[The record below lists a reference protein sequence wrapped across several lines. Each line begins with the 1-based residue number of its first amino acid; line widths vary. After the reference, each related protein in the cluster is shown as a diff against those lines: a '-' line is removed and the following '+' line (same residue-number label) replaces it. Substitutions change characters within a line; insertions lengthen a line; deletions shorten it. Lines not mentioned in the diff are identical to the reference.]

1 MKTRLTRGLVAGFI
15 AAATFAVFFLLV
27 DLLQGQPFR
36 TPAYMSGLVFS
47 FTTALP
53 ASARLATFTVIHFV
67 AFGAVGMLVG
77 WLLDK
82 LAVPP
87 RLYMGLAAGVLLF
100 DVVFYGSV
108 AGLGVDVVR
117 ELGWPA
123 VLIGNLL
130 AGTAMFAYLKARS
143 GVRVFTVQDELR
155 SHDTLRRGLIAGL
168 LGAAIVAAWFFVID
182 LVQQRLFYTPA
193 ALGSALFFGASHP
206 GDVAI
211 NTGVVLGYTLVH
223 FAAFII
229 AGLGA
234 AWLMEA
240 ADRHPPALIG
250 VVLLFVTLEVL
261 SLGILSA
268 VAAWLFETVPW
279 WSPVVANLL
288 AAGVMASYLWAEH
301 PVLQERLSDRGRGE
315 VLSAR

>member
-1 MKTRLTRGLVAGFI
+1 MRTRLTRGLVAGFI

-27 DLLQGQPFR
+27 DLLQGQPLR

-67 AFGAVGMLVG
+67 AFGAVGILAAL
-77 WLLDK
+77 LLDK

-87 RLYMGLAAGVLLF
+87 RLYMGLALGFLLF
-100 DVVFYGSV
+100 DIVFYGSV
-108 AGLGVDVVR
+108 AGLGVNVVR
-117 ELGWPA
+117 ALGWPA
-123 VLIGNLL
+123 VLVGNLL
-130 AGTAMFAYLKARS
+130 AGAAMFAYLKARS
-143 GVRVFTVQDELR
+143 GAHVFTVQAELR
-155 SHDTLRRGLIAGL
+155 SHETLRRGLIAGVI
-168 LGAAIVAAWFFVID
+168 GAAAVAIWFFIID
-182 LVQQRLFYTPA
+182 ATQQRLFYTPA

-206 GDVAI
+206 DDVVI
-211 NTGVVLGYTLVH
+211 GTGVVLGYTIVH
-223 FAAFII
+223 FSAFII
-229 AGLGA
+229 GGLGA
-234 AWLMEA
+234 AWLMEE

-268 VAAWLFETVPW
+268 LAAWLFETVPW

-288 AAGVMASYLWAEH
+288 AAGVMASYLWHQH
-301 PVLQERLSDRGRGE
+301 PVLRERFSNRSGGE
-315 VLSAR
+315 VLSTR